1 MVRMAAPSLFG
12 SLLKRLTAAVLFAL
26 FLGHFF
32 AFGGEF
38 PLPSE
43 DIPRYEIA
51 LDIDF
56 AEGAFRGMQTIGYL
70 NATGERLE
78 EIFLRL
84 YPNAPAIFGNG
95 FLNVEEVRVD
105 GEPIETRAYVGNTV
119 LWVPLPSP
127 LDHGEWIFLE
137 LQFDGRTATWEE
149 GSSSSVGYGIYA
161 TSPRTMTLATFYPIL
176 AVYDEE
182 GWNIDPIAEIGDAV
196 SSDVGTYT
204 VEVTVDPD
212 LTLLTSGRRVDQWDE
227 GDRRVYRFIGEGM
240 RDFAVVV
247 GKGYSERSAIVG
259 DVTLRTNFF
268 PEHAQAGEVAMA
280 RVEEAIDL
288 YQQCFGPFAFDELDL
303 VEVPLARAAGVE
315 YPGLILIAE
324 SYSVSPSNRFFDIII
339 AHEAAHQWW
348 YAVVGSDVIE
358 EPWLDEAL
366 ATYSS
371 ALFLEE
377 TVGIAVAREVATE
390 WEAAYRSVNA
400 RYPELSVASPVYRF
414 PDSATY
420 SAFVYSGG
428 AVFLDA
434 VREAIGDAAFFDAL
448 AGYYS
453 DHAFQIAHSVDLL
466 AHFEQA
472 CGCTLSDIFSQY
484 LEP

>member
-1 MVRMAAPSLFG
+1 MAVFSLFG
-12 SLLKRLTAAVLFAL
+12 NLLKRLAAVVLFVL
-26 FLGHFF
+26 FLCHFF
-32 AFGGEF
+32 AFGGGR
-38 PLPSE
+38 PHPQE

-51 LDIDF
+51 LDIDSS
-56 AEGAFRGMQTIGYL
+56 EGAFRGTQTISYL
-70 NATGERLE
+70 NTTGERLE

-84 YPNAPAIFGNG
+84 YPNARTIFGNG

-105 GEPIETRAYVGNTV
+105 GETIETKTYVGDTV
-119 LWVPLPSP
+119 LWAPLPSS

-137 LQFDGRTATWEE
+137 LQFNGQTATWEE
-149 GSSSSVGYGIYA
+149 GSSSSIGYGIYA
-161 TSPRTMTLATFYPIL
+161 ASPRTMTLASFYPIL

-196 SSDVGTYT
+196 SSDVATFT

-212 LTLLTSGRRVDQWDE
+212 LTLLTSGRRVHQRDE

-240 RDFAVVV
+240 RDFVVVV

-259 DVTLRTNFF
+259 DVALRTSFF
-268 PEHAQAGEVAMA
+268 PEHSQAGEVAMA
-280 RVEEAIDL
+280 RVKAAIEL
-288 YQQCFGPFAFDELDL
+288 YQQRFGPFAFDELDL

-324 SYSVSPSNRFFDIII
+324 SYSGSPSNRFFDIII
-339 AHEAAHQWW
+339 AHEVAHQWW
-348 YAVVGSDVIE
+348 YAVVGNDVIE

-377 TVGIAVAREVATE
+377 AVGIAVAREVATE
-390 WEAAYRSVNA
+390 WQAAYRSVNA
-400 RYPELSVASPVYRF
+400 RYPELSVASPVHRF

-434 VREAIGDAAFFDAL
+434 VREAIGDTAFFNAL

-453 DHAFQIAHSVDLL
+453 DHAFQIAHSIDLL
-466 AHFEQA
+466 THFEQA

-484 LEP
+484 LGP

>member
-1 MVRMAAPSLFG
+1 MAVVLFG
-12 SLLKRLTAAVLFAL
+12 L
-26 FLGHFF
+26 FLCQFS

-38 PLPSE
+38 PHPPK
-43 DIPRYEIA
+43 DIPLYEIA

-56 AEGAFRGMQTIGYL
+56 SKGTFRGTQTIDYL
-70 NATGERLE
+70 NTTGERLE

-84 YPNAPAIFGNG
+84 YPNAPAIYGNG

-105 GEPIETRAYVGNTV
+105 GETIETKAYAGDTV
-119 LWVPLPSP
+119 LWVPLASP
-127 LDHGEWIFLE
+127 LDHGEWIVLE
-137 LQFDGRTATWEE
+137 LRFDGRTATWEE
-149 GSSSSVGYGIYA
+149 GSSSSVGYGLYA
-161 TSPRTMTLATFYPIL
+161 ASPRTMTLATFYPIL

-196 SSDVGTYT
+196 SSDVATYT
-204 VEVTVDPD
+204 VAVTVDPD
-212 LTLLTSGRRVDQWDE
+212 LAVLTSGRRVDQWNE
-227 GDRRVYRFIGEGM
+227 GGRHVYRFIGEGM
-240 RDFAVVV
+240 RDFVVVV
-247 GKGYSERSAIVG
+247 GKGYSERSAIVE
-259 DVTLRTNFF
+259 DVTLRASFF
-268 PEHAQAGEVAMA
+268 PEHAQASEVAMA
-280 RVEEAIDL
+280 RVKAAIDI
-288 YQQCFGPFAFDELDL
+288 YQQRFGPFAYDELDL

-324 SYSVSPSNRFFDIII
+324 SYSGSPSDRFFDIII

-377 TVGIAVAREVATE
+377 AMGIAVAREATTE
-390 WEAAYRSVNA
+390 WEAAYRPVNA
-400 RYPELSVASPVYRF
+400 RYPELSVASPLYRF
-414 PDSATY
+414 PDSTTY

-434 VREAIGDAAFFDAL
+434 VRKAIGDAAFFDAL
-448 AGYYS
+448 ASYYC
-453 DHAFQIAHSVDLL
+453 DHAFQIAHSVNLL
-466 AHFEQA
+466 TQFEQA
-472 CGCTLSDIFSQY
+472 CGCPLSDIFSQY
-484 LEP
+484 LGP

>member
-1 MVRMAAPSLFG
+1 MPLRQSILV
-12 SLLKRLTAAVLFAL
+12 LLALLLEHIAVL
-26 FLGHFF
+26 GN
-32 AFGGEF
+32 GF
-38 PLPSE
+38 PLPPGE
-43 DIPRYEIA
+43 VPHYDIA
-51 LDIDF
+51 LEVDF
-56 AEGAFRGMQTIGYL
+56 AAGAFRGTQTIGYL
-70 NATGERLE
+70 NTTGERLE

-84 YPNAPAIFGNG
+84 YPNAPAIYGNG

-105 GEPIETRAYVGNTV
+105 GETIETKTFVGDTV
-119 LWVPLPSP
+119 LWAPLPSS
-127 LDHGEWIFLE
+127 LDQGEGIFLE
-137 LQFDGRTATWEE
+137 LRFDGRTATWEE
-149 GSSSSVGYGIYA
+149 ESSSSVGYGIYA
-161 TSPRTMTLATFYPIL
+161 ASPRTMTLATFYPIL

-196 SSDVGTYT
+196 SSDVATYT

-227 GDRRVYRFIGEGM
+227 GNRSVYRFVGEGI
-240 RDFAVVV
+240 RDFI
-247 GKGYSERSAIVG
+247 IVLG
-259 DVTLRTNFF
+259 REYLQSTDFVDDVLLRTSFF

-280 RVEEAIDL
+280 RVKAAIDL
-288 YQQCFGPFAFDELDL
+288 YQQRFGPSAFDELDL

-324 SYSVSPSNRFFDIII
+324 SYSGSPSNRFFDIII
-339 AHEAAHQWW
+339 AHEVAHQWW
-348 YAVVGSDVIE
+348 YAVVGNDVIE

-377 TVGIAVAREVATE
+377 AVGIAVAREVATE
-390 WEAAYRSVNA
+390 WQAAYRSVNA

-453 DHAFQIAHSVDLL
+453 DHAFQIAHSADLL
-466 AHFEQA
+466 THFEQA